1 MQRRRKAIALAVIQA
16 ELADDD
22 NTEAIAA
29 ALELDDAC
37 AVATGRFVTNTF
49 NSEPLL
55 CITRCPIRT
64 QALHTG
70 AYNLAHWIANRK
82 IKVAK
87 GILVLHMNRGT
98 CASVTFR
105 LGN

>member
-37 AVATGRFVTNTF
+37 AVALCSRTPTF

-98 CASVTFR
+98 CDSVTFR